1 MQAAPARAKG
11 AARPTRLATRAL
23 SPWARPGR
31 GGLAAVARDLAG
43 PASEA
48 SSLRLGDRLTCP
60 PRRRW
65 SARRSRGPRCA
76 EEETLALGTPGRGGV
91 SRKEDYLSGG
101 CGAQKEAAD
110 FPSETEEA
118 EEGRVSRRRGVPTPG
133 GSRAGTR
140 RRRPGAGAAGG
151 RAAWRTGGGHRCKAG
166 EVPCLSRLQVLQSR
180 CCQVPAPSLSPG
192 WWRGKAR

>member
-1 MQAAPARAKG
+1 MERAP
-11 AARPTRLATRAL
+11 LAGTQM
-23 SPWARPGR
+23 R
-31 GGLAAVARDLAG
+31 GGGDAG
-43 PASEA
+43 A
-48 SSLRLGDRLTCP
+48 GDTGEGWRKQE
-60 PRRRW
+60 
-65 SARRSRGPRCA
+65 RGLPKR
-76 EEETLALGTPGRGGV
+76 
-91 SRKEDYLSGG
+91 G

-166 EVPCLSRLQVLQSR
+166 EVPCLSWLQVLQSR